1 MADTT
6 EIQVFTNAW
15 TQVNLGLIG
24 TISSFNE
31 QDIHLRQ
38 AVVKPNDTVL
48 GGYKLRPGGEVR
60 FSLDP
65 ANSLWAR
72 SKNSNVIVFVSEDIE
87 PIMDTVLRENWLDS
101 FEKSPDGATELKV
114 NVKNLP
120 TTAFGELKS
129 ESKTPVTQITAE
141 YGLLSQTLTVTDSS
155 SSGSN
160 SIVDQKFTTQTGIS
174 ADGLGSILT
183 LRQLK
188 YRSGQ
193 GALADFTALFSP
205 GVPDNQQAAG
215 LITAENAFVFGF
227 LGDQFGITH
236 AHDGQ
241 SEAQELTLTTQSSGS
256 EDSTI
261 TVDGIAYTVPLTAGT
276 VQHNT
281 FEISNSLNSQ
291 VPNYGFT
298 SNDDQ
303 VVAQAELPGP
313 AGSFSFTSGTAV
325 ASWVQITLGV
335 VLAIDFIP
343 QSAWNQYTFL
353 TGEDPE
359 DRLNPLLGNV
369 YQIQYQ
375 YLGFGGIKFFIEDAK
390 TAGLSLVHIIK
401 YANNNTVPSVTNP
414 TFRVGWLSRNLG
426 NTSDVT
432 VQGSSASLFIEGQIK
447 RNTPPLS
454 DNNTQLAIGLALTNI
469 IAFRNRLHFGG
480 KVNRAEI
487 FPLLATA
494 ATDANKPAVFEIIAN
509 PTFIGDVDWTY
520 FDKDNSIMEVSKD
533 DVIVTSGR
541 SIGTLTVASG
551 SSETIQFNERQDLDF
566 TALPGQFF
574 SIAAR
579 TTTGAAADMSASGTW
594 QEDL

>member
-1 MADTT
+1 MTKIRPYKKQPIPEDRELVPGIWNDILDDWSHSFQVSPSGTT
-6 EIQVFTNAW
+6 E
-15 TQVNLGLIG
+15 LG
-24 TISSFNE
+24 
-31 QDIHLRQ
+31 
-38 AVVKPNDTVL
+38 
-48 GGYKLRPGGEVR
+48 
-60 FSLDP
+60 
-65 ANSLWAR
+65 
-72 SKNSNVIVFVSEDIE
+72 
-87 PIMDTVLRENWLDS
+87 
-101 FEKSPDGATELKV
+101 V

-129 ESKTPVTQITAE
+129 ESKTPVTQISAE
-141 YGLLSQTLTVTDSS
+141 YGLLNQTLTVTDSA

-160 SIVDQKFTTQTGIS
+160 SIVDQKFTSQSGTA

-205 GVPDNQQAAG
+205 GVADNQQAAG

-241 SEAQELTLTTQSSGS
+241 SEAQELTITTPSSGS
-256 EDSTI
+256 ENATI
-261 TVDGIAYTVPLTAGT
+261 TVDGVGYTVPLTVGT
-276 VQHNT
+276 VQHNA
-281 FEISNSLNSQ
+281 FEISNNLNSQ
-291 VPNYGFT
+291 VPNYAFT

-313 AGSFSFTSGTAV
+313 AGSFAFTSGTAI
-325 ASWVQITLGV
+325 AAWDQITAGV
-335 VLAIDFIP
+335 VLSIDFIP
-343 QSAWNQYTFL
+343 QSSWNQYTFL
-353 TGEDPE
+353 TGEDAE
-359 DRLNPLLGNV
+359 DRLDPLKGNV

-375 YLGFGGIKFFIEDAK
+375 YLGFGGIKFFVEDAK
-390 TAGLSLVHIIK
+390 TANLILVHIIR

-426 NTSDVT
+426 NTSNVT
-432 VQGSSASLFIEGQIK
+432 MQGSSASLFIEGKIK

-454 DNNTQLAIGLALTNI
+454 DNNTQLAVGLILRNI
-469 IAFRNRLHFGG
+469 ISFRNRLHFGG

-494 ATDANKPAVFEIIAN
+494 STDANKPAVFEIIAN
-509 PTFIGDVDWTY
+509 PTFTGDVDWSY
-520 FDKDNSIMEVSKD
+520 FDKDNSIMEVSTD
-533 DVIVTSGR
+533 NVIVSGGR
-541 SIGTLTVASG
+541 SIGTIPVGAG
-551 SSETIQFNERQDLDF
+551 SSETIQFNEREDLDF

-579 TTTGAAADMSASGTW
+579 ITTGSAADMTASGTW